1 MTLLGGIFNKRDR
14 QNNTSRNVPSNVP
27 ATATESGASFSSTK
41 DPTDADYVIPDKS
54 LPASGPGPG
63 AIYSLPAAASSS
75 KLKLPFRRKQ
85 AHQTDIKDMPRP
97 VISLNDAPASSYISS
112 VVSDSGHGLPPPP
125 LKSAIFG
132 VYNDRNVLST
142 HSLPH
147 DPSSQQVHL
156 DIPSRSSSYD
166 VRSETHVTS
175 PSSLPAPPPKKPGGL
190 FSWAR
195 ERTKSKA
202 SQPSSSLLS
211 IPSAS
216 PSANDSSF
224 NLKAFRHV
232 RPDSPARS
240 PEK

>member
-14 QNNTSRNVPSNVP
+14 QNNTSRNPSSNVP
-27 ATATESGASFSSTK
+27 TTATESGASFSSTK
-41 DPTDADYVIPDKS
+41 HFTDADYVIPDKS
-54 LPASGPGPG
+54 LPSPGPA
-63 AIYSLPAAASSS
+63 AIYTLPAAASSS

-97 VISLNDAPASSYISS
+97 VISLNDAPASSYISG
-112 VVSDSGHGLPPPP
+112 VVSDSGHGLHPPP
-125 LKSAIFG
+125 LKSTVFG

-156 DIPSRSSSYD
+156 DTPNRSFSYE
-166 VRSETHVTS
+166 VQSKTNATS

-195 ERTKSKA
+195 ERTKSKP

-216 PSANDSSF
+216 PSTNDSSF

-232 RPDSPARS
+232 RSDSPAGS

>member
-1 MTLLGGIFNKRDR
+1 MPLLGGLFHKRDR
-14 QNNTSRNVPSNVP
+14 QHNSSRNVSSNVP
-27 ATATESGASFSSTK
+27 TTATESVASFASTRGS
-41 DPTDADYVIPDKS
+41 TDADYVIPDKS
-54 LPASGPGPG
+54 LPPRG
-63 AIYSLPAAASSS
+63 AIYTLPAAASSS

-85 AHQTDIKDMPRP
+85 AHQTDSKDTPQL
-97 VISLNDAPASSYISS
+97 VVSLNDAPASSYISG

-125 LKSAIFG
+125 PKSSIFE

-147 DPSSQQVHL
+147 ESSGQKFHL
-156 DIPSRSSSYD
+156 DTPNVSSSYD
-166 VRSETHVTS
+166 VRSETRATS
-175 PSSLPAPPPKKPGGL
+175 PSSPPALPPKKSGGL

-202 SQPSSSLLS
+202 SQPSSSVVS
-211 IPSAS
+211 TPSAS

-232 RPDSPARS
+232 GSGLPARS
-240 PEK
+240 PEKP